1 MDDGKGPDAKKKTIN
16 IDARKRGI
24 NSLGP
29 AISEPHKSSN
39 ITMLNFVMINE
50 PDSGRPQFKERVNL
64 WTTIKVRI
72 DRLLAKLSANLIF
85 P

>member
-16 IDARKRGI
+16 IDAQKTGI

-29 AISEPHKSSN
+29 AVSEPHKSSN

-50 PDSGRPQFKERVNL
+50 PDSARPQFKERVNL

-72 DRLLAKLSANLIF
+72 DRLLAKFSAHLIL